1 MNVAP
6 MSQPVDRLE
15 NLRTLRVAN
24 LDAAFATAFATLV
37 SGTFLV
43 GFVQFLG
50 GSYVWIGVLTA
61 VPSFLG
67 LLQIP
72 GAIWGRGF
80 PRYKRFVAPGGFI
93 WRLFYVP
100 LIALPVLPIS
110 GEIKLWILLA
120 CVIVASAATQF
131 VAPIYN
137 DWLAELVPTNSRGWF
152 FSRRMMIA
160 TAVGAV
166 GGFAG
171 GLVLDAFRRVDQEAT
186 GFGTIFAIGIVC
198 AAISFVLFGRMA
210 DTPRPNPIRTSLRE
224 SLGAFRIPLRDHRFR
239 PVLVFLFLFVLGQ
252 LFAGNLYSAYALES
266 LKMPFAVL
274 QATGISVAVGSLL
287 TARMW
292 GFLADKYGNK
302 PLVGIL
308 GFGLVL
314 TPAMWLIT
322 YPGSD
327 VWNAAV
333 LILAHV
339 FSGAVWSGVAVCQ
352 FNLLLATADPE
363 DRANYIGVGMAL
375 QALTGALAPMLGA
388 AAMDLLKGSFDI
400 EHAYKWVFAITIFL
414 RAFSLL
420 FLGRVRE
427 AGSTSVGG
435 TLRQLARVSPKGYR
449 ALRQLSTSGD
459 VMTREHAI
467 ESVGS
472 RQFGIASDEIVKA
485 LHDPSPRIRRQA
497 ARSLAKLGDSD
508 FAGALIHQLDE
519 HPDLVEEETI
529 EALGTLGHLD
539 AVEPLARYL
548 ASPRSSVRRAAA
560 KALGQIGGEEAI
572 APLIEAAQ
580 RTGDPDLR
588 RATLQALR
596 ALDARQA
603 EDVIADALFDSHP
616 SVRIAAAEAVVDL
629 DLKGAASNLRET
641 LAWYDDEACSE
652 MAYAL
657 GRVGT
662 PDDAGL
668 ILQTAEKCV
677 SIITRRRCLLG
688 LARLLGVE
696 SEAYRV
702 LLLDGLSRDSALLDL
717 LRPVVRSE
725 PGVREAL
732 GQYSSGGESEALR
745 TLAKRPPSDCDSA
758 LCVVLRAM
766 AERPVEEAFLVAACA
781 LARHE

>member
-1 MNVAP
+1 

-43 GFVQFLG
+43 GFVQLLG

-80 PRYKRFVAPGGFI
+80 PRYKKFVAPGGFV

-100 LIALPVLPIS
+100 LIALPALPLPN
-110 GEIKLWILLA
+110 EAKLWILLG

-137 DWLAELVPTNSRGWF
+137 DWLAELVPANSRGWF

-171 GLVLDAFRRVDQEAT
+171 GLVLDAFRRADEEPM
-186 GFGTIFAIGIVC
+186 GFSTIFAIGIVC
-198 AAISFVLFGRMA
+198 AAISMVLFRKMA
-210 DTPRPNPIRTSLRE
+210 DTPRPNPIRVSLRE

-252 LFAGNLYSAYALES
+252 LFAGNLYSAYALET
-266 LKMPFAVL
+266 LKMPFGVL
-274 QATGISVAVGSLL
+274 QATGISVAIGSLL
-287 TARMW
+287 TVRMW

-327 VWNAAV
+327 LWNAVV

-388 AAMDLLKGSFDI
+388 AAMDLLKGPFTI
-400 EHAYKWVFAITIFL
+400 EDAYKWVFGITMFL

-435 TLRQLARVSPKGYR
+435 TLRQLAKVSPKGYK
-449 ALRQLSTSGD
+449 ALKQLSTSGD
-459 VMTREHAI
+459 VATRELAI

-497 ARSLAKLGDSD
+497 ARTLAKLGQPDL
-508 FAGALIHQLDE
+508 AGALVHQLDE

-529 EALGTLGHLD
+529 EALGSLGSLD
-539 AVEPLARYL
+539 AVEPLSRYL
-548 ASPRSSVRRAAA
+548 TSPRSSLRRAAA
-560 KALGQIGGEEAI
+560 KALGQIGGTEAI

-596 ALDARQA
+596 TLEAREA
-603 EDVIADALFDSHP
+603 ETVIADALFDSHP

-657 GRVGT
+657 GRVGA
-662 PDDAGL
+662 PSDAPQ
-668 ILQTAEKCV
+668 ILVTAEKCV

-696 SEAYRV
+696 AEAYRL

-717 LRPVVRSE
+717 LRTIVRGE

-732 GQYSSGGESEALR
+732 GQYSSGREADALR
-745 TLAKRPPSDCDSA
+745 TLASRPPADCDTA
-758 LCVVLRAM
+758 LCLVLRAM

-781 LARHE
+781 LAQQG

>member
-1 MNVAP
+1 

-15 NLRTLRVAN
+15 NLRTLRIAN

-43 GFVQFLG
+43 GFVQLLG

-80 PRYKRFVAPGGFI
+80 PRYKKFVAPGGFI

-100 LIALPVLPIS
+100 LIALPALPIPN
-110 GEIKLWILLA
+110 EAKLWILLG

-171 GLVLDAFRRVDQEAT
+171 GLVLDAFRRADEEPT
-186 GFGTIFAIGIVC
+186 GFSTIFAIGIAC
-198 AAISFVLFGRMA
+198 AAFSMVLFRKMA

-252 LFAGNLYSAYALES
+252 LFAGNLYSAYALET
-266 LKMPFAVL
+266 LKMPFAIL
-274 QATGISVAVGSLL
+274 QATGISVAIGSLL

-308 GFGLVL
+308 GLGLVL

-322 YPGSD
+322 YPGAD
-327 VWNAAV
+327 LWNAAV

-339 FSGAVWSGVAVCQ
+339 FSGAVWSGVAICQ
-352 FNLLLATADPE
+352 FNLLLATADPD

-388 AAMDLLKGSFDI
+388 AAMDLLKGPFTVED
-400 EHAYKWVFAITIFL
+400 AYKWVFGITMFL
-414 RAFSLL
+414 RAFSLF

-435 TLRQLARVSPKGYR
+435 TLRQLARVSPKGYK
-449 ALRQLSTSGD
+449 ALKQLSTSGD
-459 VMTREHAI
+459 VATRESAI

-497 ARSLAKLGDSD
+497 ARSLAKLGDAA

-529 EALGTLGHLD
+529 EALGSLGSLD
-539 AVEPLARYL
+539 AVGPLSRYL
-548 ASPRSSVRRAAA
+548 TSPRSSVRRAAA
-560 KALGQIGGEEAI
+560 KALGQLGGAEAI
-572 APLIEAAQ
+572 EPLIEAAQ

-596 ALDARQA
+596 ALEAREA
-603 EDVIADALFDSHP
+603 GEVIADALFDAHP
-616 SVRIAAAEAVVDL
+616 SVRIAAAEAIVDL
-629 DLKGAASNLRET
+629 ELRGAATNLRET

-662 PDDAGL
+662 PEDAGL
-668 ILQTAEKCV
+668 ILVTAGKCV

-688 LARLLGVE
+688 LARLLDVE
-696 SEAYRV
+696 AEAYR
-702 LLLDGLSRDSALLDL
+702 LLLLEGLSRDSALLDL
-717 LRPVVRSE
+717 LRTVVRTE

-732 GQYSSGGESEALR
+732 GEYSSGREAKALEL
-745 TLAKRPPSDCDSA
+745 LANRPPSDCDSA
-758 LCVVLRAM
+758 LCIVFRAM
-766 AERPVEEAFLVAACA
+766 AAQPVDEAFLVAACA
-781 LARHE
+781 LAHKA